1 MNEAAYQIVARDLR
15 AEILKNSYGDGVAM
29 PTEVSLATQYNLSRQ
44 TVRRAFQEL
53 ASEGLIYRVRGRGTF
68 TAPRDGRY
76 LRQFGSIE
84 DLMGL
89 SVDTELELLTPLRR
103 RIELDA
109 ASRLQLP
116 SDEVYSVS
124 FRRLHDDRAF
134 CVTNVY
140 LPLDVGDL
148 LRTVKEL
155 KTPGQRSSITVI
167 GVLDGLSPNPIA
179 KAEQSIT
186 VALANEEVSKSLDC
200 EVGHPMLRIDRLYYT
215 TADDPV
221 ELASSLFLP
230 EVYSYR
236 VRLHRGA

>member
-1 MNEAAYQIVARDLR
+1 
-15 AEILKNSYGDGVAM
+15 
-29 PTEVSLATQYNLSRQ
+29 
-44 TVRRAFQEL
+44 
-53 ASEGLIYRVRGRGTF
+53 
-68 TAPRDGRY
+68 
-76 LRQFGSIE
+76 
-84 DLMGL
+84 MGL

-103 RIELDA
+103 HIELDA
-109 ASRLQLP
+109 ASTRLYVNSHPTRCILFR
-116 SDEVYSVS
+116 SVGCTTTPC
-124 FRRLHDDRAF
+124 RF

-215 TADDPV
+215 TADNPV